1 MAVKHYQ
8 SIGEL
13 SRSEDL
19 ALQIARG
26 LVGGHSLVNIFGYQG
41 SIATTSICVWEN
53 ATAYVYPGSAVPM
66 SLVSAS
72 ASDTAV
78 TLLITGLDA
87 NYNVLTE
94 SITLNGT
101 TPVTTANN
109 YLRINNVRTTAGNA
123 AGAITVSNAG
133 TTYAKILAGA
143 GQTQMAQYT
152 VPAGYTF
159 YLTRVDVFSNNSGG
173 SGNYCVYDVRA
184 QSANGVILSILQSPF
199 SDRYEARRVVPFPYT
214 EKTSLQWHANTNLS
228 TASVGVVIE
237 GILVKNDET

>member
-26 LVGGHSLVNIFGYQG
+26 LVGGHSLVNIFGYQSAVG
-41 SIATTSICVWEN
+41 TTSICVWEN
-53 ATAYVYPGSAVPM
+53 AATYVYPVSAVTM

-78 TLLITGLDA
+78 TLLITGLDS
-87 NYNVLTE
+87 NYNLLTE

-123 AGAITVSNAG
+123 AGDITVSNAG

-159 YLTRVDVFSNNSGG
+159 YLTRVDVFTQLSGG
-173 SGNYCVYDVRA
+173 SGNFCTYDVRA
-184 QSANGVILSILQSPF
+184 QLPNGVILSILQSPF
-199 SDRYEARRVVPFPYT
+199 TERYEARRVVPFPYA
-214 EKTSLQWHANTNLS
+214 EKTSLQWHANSNSS
-228 TASVGVVIE
+228 TAAVGVVIE

>member
-26 LVGGHSLVNIFGYQG
+26 LVAGHSLVNIFGYQSAVG
-41 SIATTSICVWEN
+41 TTSICVWEN
-53 ATAYVYPGSAVPM
+53 AATYVYPGSAVTM

-78 TLLITGLDA
+78 TLLITGLDS
-87 NYNVLTE
+87 NYNLLTE

-123 AGAITVSNAG
+123 AGVITVSNAG

-152 VPAGYTF
+152 VPAGHTF
-159 YLTRVDVFSNNSGG
+159 YLTRVDVFTQLSGG
-173 SGNYCVYDVRA
+173 SGNFCTYDVRA
-184 QSANGVILSILQSPF
+184 QLPNGVILSILQSPF
-199 SDRYEARRVVPFPYT
+199 TERYEARRVVPFPYA
-214 EKTSLQWHANTNLS
+214 EKTSLQWHANSHSS
-228 TASVGVVIE
+228 TAAVGVVIE